1 MERKEQNKWEAW
13 SSILHN
19 HEVGGEGD
27 CLADVDKKDFDAVKR
42 IFDVKKK
49 VRQTMTL
56 DSTDVAWKRMKVQ
69 LLPRAQKFEYLKY
82 AAVFLISLL
91 VTSASFW
98 GYNWNKFR
106 LNEYAIITAPQGQIS
121 NITLFD
127 GTNIWLNA
135 GSTIKYNQSFNRNN
149 REIFLDGEAL
159 FAVSKNEELPFIVHA
174 GDAQIKVFGT
184 EFDVKAYNNES
195 YIETVLI
202 EGRVEFTANEKAI
215 KMSPGEHLQ
224 FSKKTGA
231 IEKRRVQPEEYT
243 AWKEGKIY
251 FNNETLLNLTIQIER
266 WYEVKFL
273 FEDEDIQSYRFS
285 GVINK
290 DKSLEYILGIIQEIN
305 KVEFI
310 FNKEQIII
318 KDKK

>member
-13 SSILHN
+13 SSIFHD
-19 HEVGGEGD
+19 HEVGDEKNHQ
-27 CLADVDKKDFDAVKR
+27 VDFGNKDFDAVRR
-42 IFDVKKK
+42 IFHVRNKVK
-49 VRQTMTL
+49 QALTL
-56 DSTDVAWKRMKVQ
+56 SPTDVAWKRMKVQ
-69 LLPRAQKFEYLKY
+69 LLPRARKFELLKY
-82 AAVFLISLL
+82 AAIFLISLL
-91 VTSASFW
+91 ITSASFW

-121 NITLFD
+121 NIILFD

-135 GSTIKYNQSFNRNN
+135 GSTLKYNQSFNRNK

-184 EFDVKAYNNES
+184 EFDVKAYKNES

-202 EGRVEFTANEKAI
+202 EGKVEFTANEKAMI
-215 KMSPGEHLQ
+215 MSPGEHLQ

-231 IEKRRVQPEEYT
+231 VEKQRVQTEEYT